1 MFPIGPIFA
10 KANEENRQVNPH
22 VDICRSPCAF
32 CAGNSSTSPH
42 TVECEQSQNTCEVL
56 KHLVSFRD
64 QPMWHKLLE
73 NCRKNNK
80 KTNGELQSNEIFQ
93 FFAEVPTHCN
103 YIFSLASLSI
113 VDIHF

>member
-42 TVECEQSQNTCEVL
+42 TVECEQSHTCEVL

-64 QPMWHKLLE
+64 QPMWHELLE
-73 NCRKNNK
+73 NCRKKTK
-80 KTNGELQSNEIFQ
+80 KMENCNPMKSSNFLRRCQLMVIL
-93 FFAEVPTHCN
+93 
-103 YIFSLASLSI
+103 FSLWHL
-113 VDIHF
+113 FQ